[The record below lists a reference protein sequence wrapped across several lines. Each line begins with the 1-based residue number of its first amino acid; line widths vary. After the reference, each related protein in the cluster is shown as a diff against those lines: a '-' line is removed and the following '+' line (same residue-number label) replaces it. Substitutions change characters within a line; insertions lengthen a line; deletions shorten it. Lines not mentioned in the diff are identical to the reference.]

1 MNLFPYKSSNKCLWA
16 KAEILLQLKIGKSH
30 QNGNLFVFGLSCN
43 IKFFLS
49 ILVCKLLMPPVPNL
63 DKNNI
68 FAILTLGSE

>member
-30 QNGNLFVFGLSCN
+30 QNGNLFVCGLSCN
-43 IKFFLS
+43 INFVKYFSLQA
-49 ILVCKLLMPPVPNL
+49 LMPPIPNL

-68 FAILTLGSE
+68 FAILTLDGE

>member
-43 IKFFLS
+43 INFFKYFSLQAFNATDS
-49 ILVCKLLMPPVPNL
+49 Q
-63 DKNNI
+63 
-68 FAILTLGSE
+68 S